1 MLSSGLKFSVLLVLS
16 QFVLN
21 SQQQCL
27 GTSKMRGNDYT
38 FALAKVSDSSNPL
51 GPQEACYFGCGAQI
65 VTQSSNRGDMT
76 RLTLMDNAAPVL
88 TSSGFLQAGQTY
100 FLNHLGMEESE
111 GGNGIGC
118 IQVLGGNR
126 IAHYPRK
133 HAICSKANVAICGFW
148 GQQSI
153 PTQPS
158 PRAYTTS
165 SPATSSKFPAPR
177 IDTTSTAV
185 TTATRTTVSP
195 PRITSTS
202 VSPPRTTTT
211 TPRARRSR
219 SIRNPLPV
227 TTSRAPAT
235 TTITTT
241 KKNPPPPPSSP
252 SPAATT
258 ESATTPIQE
267 ILPEIET
274 ISNLSPFIDEK
285 LPAQQPPTADILHQF
300 NVDGRN
306 YHVVIKNGNSLAQAN
321 QSCQKSQTNMGG
333 VTSAGYQAVAQNL
346 QHVVDTTGNK
356 LIIGSWNGDNYSL
369 RGNNCLI
376 LQVNNGIYPG
386 SCAEATAVLCQS

>member
-1 MLSSGLKFSVLLVLS
+1 
-16 QFVLN
+16 
-21 SQQQCL
+21 
-27 GTSKMRGNDYT
+27 MRGNDYT

-133 HAICSKANVAICGFW
+133 HAVCSKANVAICGFW

-158 PRAYTTS
+158 PRPSTTS
-165 SPATSSKFPAPR
+165 SPATSSKFPVPR
-177 IDTTSTAV
+177 IDTTSAAV
-185 TTATRTTVSP
+185 TTATRTSVSP

-202 VSPPRTTTT
+202 VSPPRTTSTSVSPPRTTTT
-211 TPRARRSR
+211 TPRTRRPR
-219 SIRNPLPV
+219 STRNPLPV
-227 TTSRAPAT
+227 TTSTAPAT
-235 TTITTT
+235 TNTTT
-241 KKNPPPPPSSP
+241 AKNNPPLSSSSSP
-252 SPAATT
+252 ATT
-258 ESATTPIQE
+258 TEPATTSIQE

-274 ISNLSPFIDEK
+274 ISDLSPFIDEK

-306 YHVVIKNGNSLAQAN
+306 YHVVIKNGDSLAQAN
-321 QSCQKSQTNMGG
+321 QSCRKSQTNMGG

-346 QHVVDTTGNK
+346 QHVVDTAGNK